1 MKPTTRIH
9 WLIRLTLFC
18 CACISIAQDASN
30 GASVF
35 TKTEAMIPM
44 RDGVKLH
51 TVIFAPR
58 EQQERLP
65 ILLDRTPYGAMSDE
79 MDLCAR
85 FAHLIS
91 DARYSLSRALQIRS
105 DVDAGRCGNEI
116 NRRDV

>member
-44 RDGVKLH
+44 RDGVRLH
-51 TVIFAPR
+51 TVIFAPLSNR
-58 EQQERLP
+58 SACP
-65 ILLDRTPYGAMSDE
+65 HCWTAHPT
-79 MDLCAR
+79 AR
-85 FAHLIS
+85 
-91 DARYSLSRALQIRS
+91 
-105 DVDAGRCGNEI
+105 
-116 NRRDV
+116 